1 MTNADTPS
9 PLPPPSL
16 DVLSGPVKEAY
27 EATFLLTENLAE
39 EDSPIADLVYNTQAV
54 LLLLQYALEHEDQEN
69 LAPNFGQLT
78 LEAMDYFY
86 QRIDF
91 QAGPRRK
98 PERTPRERD
107 LINAKVIGQELLCIE
122 EALRQGKIAWG
133 NAQNAQYWTESSL
146 FQELSNRR
154 EELRNELL
162 VNFG

>member
-1 MTNADTPS
+1 LN
-9 PLPPPSL
+9 
-16 DVLSGPVKEAY
+16 
-27 EATFLLTENLAE
+27 
-39 EDSPIADLVYNTQAV
+39 
-54 LLLLQYALEHEDQEN
+54 LLQYVLENPAQEN
-69 LAPNFGQLT
+69 LASNFGQLT

-107 LINAKVIGQELLCIE
+107 LINAKVIGQELMCIE

-133 NAQNAQYWTESSL
+133 NANPGKDDSL
-146 FQELSNRR
+146 QGWWSTALFTELSNRR

-162 VNFG
+162 RNFG